1 MPQFMDYSFA
11 PNEFNECKQLNEKE
25 VLVYTFRNLLLSRP
39 GNYPEMPG
47 FGVNI
52 VKYNLSLANQTT
64 LDTIKDDIISQ
75 SNRYLPELS
84 DLNVSVAFQ
93 NSDDPTDKKKYLTI
107 SISVIKNGSS
117 ITTNFIVF
125 KNENDETIILNEA
138 Y

>member
-1 MPQFMDYSFA
+1 
-11 PNEFNECKQLNEKE
+11 
-25 VLVYTFRNLLLSRP
+25 
-39 GNYPEMPG
+39 MPG

-75 SNRYLPELS
+75 SSKYLPELS